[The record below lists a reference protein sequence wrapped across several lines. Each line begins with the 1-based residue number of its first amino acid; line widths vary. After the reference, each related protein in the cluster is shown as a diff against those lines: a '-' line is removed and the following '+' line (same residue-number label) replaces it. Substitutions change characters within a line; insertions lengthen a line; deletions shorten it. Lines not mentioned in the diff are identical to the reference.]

1 MPYQAIHIYYTT
13 FRPQDARGNAK
24 KSAPEGY
31 FFLKKGD
38 SMNRYLFF
46 DLDGTVCN
54 TAEGI
59 LNSVTYAMDKLGLP
73 RQPREQML
81 HYIGPPLIRTFAED
95 YHLSDADAQRAV
107 DAYREF
113 YSVQGI
119 FECRLYD
126 GILEL
131 LDRMADSGYG
141 LVLATC
147 KPAVSA
153 RRVLEHFGI
162 LERFRFVSG
171 PELDGTRNEKHEVIA
186 YAREMLG
193 LSAADRILMVGDR
206 RDDVRGA
213 HREGLPCAG
222 VLWGFGTREELTA
235 AGADALFSTP
245 ADAAEQIPELLGGAK

>member
-1 MPYQAIHIYYTT
+1 MQEVM
-13 FRPQDARGNAK
+13 RKKARWNR
-24 KSAPEGY
+24 Y

-46 DLDGTVCN
+46 DLDGTICN
-54 TAEGI
+54 SAEGI
-59 LNSVTYAMDKLGLP
+59 LNSVTYAVDKLGLP
-73 RQPREQML
+73 RQPREEML
-81 HYIGPPLIRTFAED
+81 HYIGPPLIRTFAAD
-95 YHLSDADAQRAV
+95 YRLSDADAQHAV
-107 DAYREF
+107 DAYREY
-113 YSVQGI
+113 YSARGI

-126 GILEL
+126 GIPEL
-131 LDRMADSGYG
+131 LDRMADSGCG

-147 KPAVSA
+147 KPTVLA

-186 YAREMLG
+186 YAREVLE
-193 LSAADRILMVGDR
+193 LSAADRILMIGDR
-206 RDDVRGA
+206 RDDVLGA

-235 AGADALFSTP
+235 AGADVLFSTP
-245 ADAAEQIPELLGGAK
+245 ADAAERIPELLERAK